1 MYYCENKNFT
11 LSLLDRIKNVFV
23 PKDNNA
29 EQRSITYTTPFGS
42 GTNVSPDT
50 ALTFTAV
57 WSAIRLLTESV
68 SSLPIS
74 VYRVENNGDKTEA
87 VKESLYSLLKYK
99 PNSYQN
105 KITFFEKIMM
115 DLCVNGNSY
124 VYIERNRLARVTG
137 LYCMNYE
144 DMTIIQKDNQL
155 FYENGETGEVYDSN
169 DVLHFTGLT
178 TDGIEGLSPITQCK
192 KAIGWGMA
200 IEEYGNTFFKNG
212 AKLSGV
218 LSTDRSLSETAI
230 DRLRQSFNN
239 TYSQLSGSNQTAI
252 LEEGLTFKPVGI
264 SPDQAQ
270 FLASR
275 TFSIE
280 EVARI
285 WNIPPHM
292 LGDLS
297 KSSFN
302 NIEMQSQEF
311 VTFTLLPYLTRIENE
326 MNLKLFRTSDV
337 GKLFIKFNVG
347 GLLRGNLKDR
357 SEFYTKMINTG
368 VYSINEVRALEDL
381 NKIEDGDKHFMQ
393 MNMTTIEKIGTDA
406 DPKTAS

>member
-1 MYYCENKNFT
+1 MG
-11 LSLLDRIKNVFV
+11 LLDRIKNVFV
-23 PKDNNA
+23 PQDNNA
-29 EQRSITYTTPFGS
+29 EQRSITYTTPFGT

-57 WSAIRLLTESV
+57 WAAIRLLTESV

-99 PNSYQN
+99 PNTYQN

-275 TFSIE
+275 TFSLE
-280 EVARI
+280 EIGRI

-311 VTFTLLPYLTRIENE
+311 VTYTLLPYLTRIENE

-337 GKLFIKFNVG
+337 GRLFVKFNVG
-347 GLLRGNLKDR
+347 GLLRGNIKDR

-368 VYSINEVRALEDL
+368 VMSINEVRALEDL

-406 DPKTAS
+406 SS